1 MNKFYFG
8 DNLEI
13 LCAMSDKRFHLAS
26 PLECVMP
33 DSKNHNTPI
42 NPEEFI
48 RLATQM
54 GEREKAESRLYEQIN
69 EFKKDLNER
78 INRLEKRLQ
87 WIVTIAVAVTSIVA
101 AIIVKF
107 L

>member
-1 MNKFYFG
+1 
-8 DNLEI
+8 
-13 LCAMSDKRFHLAS
+13 MSDSNK
-26 PLECVMP
+26 
-33 DSKNHNTPI
+33 HNTPI

-54 GEREKAESRLYEQIN
+54 EEREKVESRLHEEIK
-69 EFKKDLNER
+69 EVKKDLNDR
-78 INRLEKRLQ
+78 MDRLEKRLQ
-87 WIVTIAVAVTSIVA
+87 WIVTTSVAVTGIVV

>member
-1 MNKFYFG
+1 
-8 DNLEI
+8 
-13 LCAMSDKRFHLAS
+13 
-26 PLECVMP
+26 MP
-33 DSKNHNTPI
+33 DSKNHNTPV

-54 GEREKAESRLYEQIN
+54 GEREKAELRLYEQIK
-69 EFKKDLNER
+69 EFKKDLNDR

-87 WIVTIAVAVTSIVA
+87 WVVITTIAITGAVV

>member
-1 MNKFYFG
+1 
-8 DNLEI
+8 
-13 LCAMSDKRFHLAS
+13 MSD
-26 PLECVMP
+26 PN
-33 DSKNHNTPI
+33 NHNTSV
-42 NPEEFI
+42 NSDEFI

-87 WIVTIAVAVTSIVA
+87 WIVTTAIAVTGIVV

>member
-1 MNKFYFG
+1 
-8 DNLEI
+8 
-13 LCAMSDKRFHLAS
+13 MSDS
-26 PLECVMP
+26 N
-33 DSKNHNTPI
+33 NHNTPI

-54 GEREKAESRLYEQIN
+54 EEREKAESRLYEQIQ
-69 EFKKDLNER
+69 EVKRDLNER
-78 INRLEKRLQ
+78 MDRLEKRLQ
-87 WIVTIAVAVTSIVA
+87 WIVTTAVAATGIVV